1 MKSLRS
7 IIVVLVSM
15 LPLST
20 YAQSK
25 EVEYNAR
32 RAATIQAMDS
42 VLKYAQIDPGTLMKY
57 ADDKCKAFKNDSVLM
72 DSIADA
78 FSAYGGFHDQSIER
92 FRELKRIHPKYLGGY
107 LSYAARMHSVGI
119 QMMNGQ
125 IQLDP
130 KYRKL
135 AKEQIDSIKKI
146 SPNSEVPYISWLKLC
161 SKYVIIR
168 TIQEDFRNEVAAYD
182 KAFPQSNAYYV
193 AGNLLSETKLDL
205 SQFSKDDQ
213 NRYSKTFLNFTRE
226 FYDALNPQTMTP
238 NQLTN
243 SSLYYYTT
251 VGRWRT
257 IMDSL
262 SRIDY
267 FEKGRELAQRGI
279 EKHPDSIRLQRLFLW
294 HSAELMKYDKV
305 QEIFYATE
313 ATKAATTLIEHSD
326 ILGKDYF
333 YYALALQ
340 KLKKETEAIEMY
352 WKALNK
358 GKGLRYN
365 DREYNCDS
373 TTAYNNIIVCY
384 NNMKDYKNAIA
395 ITQIRN
401 EILTKKGKQL
411 AREDLATLGE
421 YYDKFGRDTLNS
433 IEERYGAF
441 LKSDSLYT
449 IIQER
454 INDGTYTNPVS
465 RDGSL
470 MSGMY
475 TYRRMQNSVYVK
487 SRLKRDE
494 VSPHEIARQLV
505 DILKPIAEKSR
516 VERNYLGTA
525 YVQLMMY
532 YDAAKDYKN
541 ALENIQLAESVCPG
555 IISDMGF
562 NSSYETI
569 ENSFKKKI
577 RGK

>member
-1 MKSLRS
+1 MKPLRS
-7 IIVVLVSM
+7 IIVVLVST
-15 LPLST
+15 LSLSS

-25 EVEYNAR
+25 EVEYRAR

-373 TTAYNNIIVCY
+373 LTCYENIRDCCLNTNDYQNALDASKSLIEMKKRKKTYSLNDASGYAKIFETMGKDSLLTNEDRMNAFVHALSVYDEINTLANRKERGFELNEGFIGYPLYLNIKVREEMDKIEPDRSDFQTYQMANEIIDKVSPVVNKSKNEIGFLVTAYEKLRVYY
-384 NNMKDYKNAIA
+384 NKGKDYK
-395 ITQIRN
+395 
-401 EILTKKGKQL
+401 ESLKCV
-411 AREDLATLGE
+411 EMVETL
-421 YYDKFGRDTLNS
+421 KP
-433 IEERYGAF
+433 
-441 LKSDSLYT
+441 
-449 IIQER
+449 
-454 INDGTYTNPVS
+454 GTYKL
-465 RDGSL
+465 DL
-470 MSGMY
+470 
-475 TYRRMQNSVYVK
+475 
-487 SRLKRDE
+487 
-494 VSPHEIARQLV
+494 I
-505 DILKPIAEKSR
+505 
-516 VERNYLGTA
+516 
-525 YVQLMMY
+525 
-532 YDAAKDYKN
+532 N
-541 ALENIQLAESVCPG
+541 AQRKLAG
-555 IISDMGF
+555 
-562 NSSYETI
+562 
-569 ENSFKKKI
+569 KKAVN
-577 RGK
+577 R